1 MYDSKAPTK
10 LLPTNPP
17 SRPNIRIKAVAI
29 PRYLV
34 GNKFTATA
42 ITIFAQLQQ
51 LKNTTKLMTI
61 ELNSVKIFNPTQVRA
76 EIDIQ
81 QPAKIMNFLNTRFGC
96 RLFFTYILI
105 FLAIFSSLDSLSM
118 LQLLRKKYQLQEV
131 FDMIKY
137 FCYLIFH
144 I

>member
-1 MYDSKAPTK
+1 MYDNKAPTK

-17 SRPNIRIKAVAI
+17 SRPNISIKAVAI
-29 PRYLV
+29 PRYFV

-61 ELNSVKIFNPTQVRA
+61 ELNSVKIFNAMQVRA

-81 QPAKIMNFLNTRFGC
+81 QPTEVINFLITPFYC
-96 RLFFTYILI
+96 RLFPTYILI
-105 FLAIFSSLDSLSM
+105 FLAILSSLDSLSM
-118 LQLLRKKYQLQEV
+118 LQLWRKKYQLQEV